1 MRYLKPVKG
10 QMDDLVEHPLSDKEL
25 LAKHLE
31 SVLAAFERYSEAMRQ
46 RYSAGYGDNGG
57 ILQDAYTALAKVR
70 NK

>member
-10 QMDDLVEHPLSDKEL
+10 PMDEIVKPPLSDKEL

-46 RYSAGYGDNGG
+46 KHSAGYGDNAG
-57 ILQDAYTALAKVR
+57 IIQDAYIALAKVR